1 MAKSKTYTKEFKF
14 KVAVEMLR
22 GELTAAQVGAKFQ
35 VPSCVAARWKNELLD
50 RGAAV
55 FNNKLKDTVLLQEAE
70 IEQLHATIGKL
81 KVENDFLHKASASLS
96 L

>member
-1 MAKSKTYTKEFKF
+1 MAKVKTYTKEFKF

-22 GELTAAQVGAKFQ
+22 GDLTTAQIGAKFQ
-35 VPSCVAARWKNELLD
+35 VPSSVAARWKNELLD
-50 RGAAV
+50 RGSSV
-55 FNNKLKDTVLLQEAE
+55 FANKQADKILLQESE

-81 KVENDFLHKASASLS
+81 KVENDFLHKASARLR

>member
-22 GELTAAQVGAKFQ
+22 GELTAAQIGSKFQ
-35 VPSCVAARWKNELLD
+35 VPSSVAARWKNELLD

-55 FNNKLKDTVLLQEAE
+55 FSNNLKQPPLISEAE
-70 IEQLHATIGKL
+70 IEQLHAAIGKL
-81 KVENDFLHKASASLS
+81 KVENDFLHKASARLRR
-96 L
+96 